1 MGFTFRLER
10 IVQHRQRI
18 IDERGRAVA
27 MAVQKIKLI
36 QDRLAELEQNIVLHQ
51 HQHLSTNGASVDV
64 SHLMSRTEWVS
75 HLVEQR
81 SSVREVLEAATVEL
95 DNTQLA
101 LQEAW
106 RNKEILERLRE
117 KQQEQWRADQAKI
130 ERQDLDEIGQ
140 IRSEMQ
146 RRAKNRHR
154 SALSAA
160 RR

>member
-1 MGFTFRLER
+1 
-10 IVQHRQRI
+10 
-18 IDERGRAVA
+18 
-27 MAVQKIKLI
+27 
-36 QDRLAELEQNIVLHQ
+36 
-51 HQHLSTNGASVDV
+51 
-64 SHLMSRTEWVS
+64 
-75 HLVEQR
+75 
-81 SSVREVLEAATVEL
+81 ATVEL